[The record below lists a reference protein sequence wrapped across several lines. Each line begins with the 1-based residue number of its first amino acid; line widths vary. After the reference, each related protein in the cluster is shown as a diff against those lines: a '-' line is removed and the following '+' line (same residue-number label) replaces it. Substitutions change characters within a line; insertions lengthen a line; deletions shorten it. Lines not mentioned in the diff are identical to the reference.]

1 MANSGVKVTI
11 SAVDR
16 ASMTLEKLNARIA
29 AIQAPTRRLQAAF
42 SRFGNV
48 TGLRYL
54 RTGMDS
60 VGRAALGTFRT
71 MGQIVPVLGV
81 ITSATSVA
89 GVYRLASAWA
99 QMGTNLR
106 TSAAAMGMAPRRL
119 MTMQNASRL
128 AGGSADAMSGALQG
142 LAQTRWEAT
151 HGFAPEAVV
160 QFKALGISL
169 EELKR
174 LSPDQMFD
182 RIAKKLR
189 SIRDPAARTIAA
201 TKIFGGAA
209 QGLLPIF
216 QQTEAAYEANIR
228 QAERLGLMN
237 DKGVAAA
244 ARLQQA
250 QIGLQESVEG
260 LGYSIA
266 ESLEPVITPVVAQMR
281 DWIAANR
288 EWIAQ
293 DIGRYVGQFIT
304 WLRTGGWDQIKSG
317 IRGVYDEILSIV
329 NGLGGWKSA
338 GRDALIALGAI
349 YAAPVITGFA
359 SLAGGVLSVAAAF
372 VRMTSEARTAEAAS
386 IAASRAGFLS
396 SGTGLLGRG
405 GLALTAGY
413 AAHEALTA
421 GDPND
426 RLGSWIDRTN
436 AGSYVDNL
444 MSYLGLGRSYS
455 EQARVQSGVPYTAG
469 MLLSH
474 TGASQSQY
482 DIFSRAI
489 AGKEN
494 ARYDQMG
501 GYHNAYAGRYQMSRD
516 AISEAARYL
525 GASTPSRDQ
534 FLHDPGMQERFFEA
548 YSDLSDRYLSLHTA
562 RYRNATPQQ
571 KLAMLGYAHNEGM
584 GAALSWIDH
593 GQVRRDG
600 FGTPGTAFSDAV
612 TDGLAGPALN
622 VPSPTSSTD
631 DRIDALGATI
641 SKLRLQIEIDH
652 KNAPA
657 GSRVKVRSA
666 SPQLAIHTT
675 QQARAMDPEASA
687 GGY

>member
-29 AIQAPTRRLQAAF
+29 AIQAPVRRLQSAF

-54 RTGMDS
+54 RTGLDGVRRVATGAFQS
-60 VGRAALGTFRT
+60 
-71 MGQIVPVLGV
+71 MGQIVPVLGA
-81 ITSATSVA
+81 ITGATSIA

-99 QMGTNLR
+99 QMGRNLR
-106 TSAAAMGMAPRRL
+106 TSAAAMGMAPQRL
-119 MTMQNASRL
+119 MAMQNASRL

-160 QFKALGISL
+160 QFQALGISL

-189 SIRDPAARTIAA
+189 SIRDPAAKVIAA
-201 TKIFGGAA
+201 TEIFGGAA

-216 QQTEAAYEANIR
+216 QQTEEAYQANIR

-244 ARLQQA
+244 SRLQQA

-288 EWIAQ
+288 EWISQ
-293 DIGRYVGQFIT
+293 DIGRYVGEFIT
-304 WLRTGGWDQIKSG
+304 WLRTGGWDQIKG
-317 IRGVYDEILSIV
+317 DIRGVYDEILSIV

-349 YAAPVITGFA
+349 YAAPVLTGFV
-359 SLAGGVLSVAAAF
+359 SLAGGILSVAAAF
-372 VRMTSEARTAEAAS
+372 VRMTSDARAAEAAS
-386 IAASRAGFLS
+386 IAA
-396 SGTGLLGRG
+396 
-405 GLALTAGY
+405 
-413 AAHEALTA
+413 
-421 GDPND
+421 
-426 RLGSWIDRTN
+426 TN
-436 AGSYVDNL
+436 AGSVSGTIAGSGRSGPGWGSVALAGYNAYELYQNAKDGISTGQQDATNRRVMNL
-444 MSYLGLGRSYS
+444 PGLSWLGRQYDNAQVGY
-455 EQARVQSGVPYTAG
+455 EKLTGRYYQAGS
-469 MLLSH
+469 LLRD
-474 TGASQSQY
+474 TGASQGQY
-482 DIFSRAI
+482 QTFARTV
-489 AGKEN
+489 AGIEH

-501 GYHNAYAGRYQMSRD
+501 GYLNHMAGRYQMSPGTIATVAR
-516 AISEAARYL
+516 ALHMPTPSQSEFLSSPGLQDRFFETNADLNARYL
-525 GASTPSRDQ
+525 ARHSAQ
-534 FLHDPGMQERFFEA
+534 F
-548 YSDLSDRYLSLHTA
+548 
-562 RYRNATPQQ
+562 RNATPEQ
-571 KLAMLGYAHNEGM
+571 KLAILGYAHNQG
-584 GAALSWIDH
+584 
-593 GQVRRDG
+593 
-600 FGTPGTAFSDAV
+600 PG
-612 TDGLAGPALN
+612 GALN
-622 VPSPTSSTD
+622 WLETGIAQSDRNGTSGDRYSSDVTRNLSVPSPTSPTD

-666 SPQLAIHTT
+666 SPQLAVHTT